1 MQHTFTALLS
11 AVVAVQAFELISLR
25 RSTKGGSGYTL
36 VFTLIDDKLKKVKGT
51 RTLYDIS
58 LFIDVD
64 DLLDE
69 LWYTEKLRYIK

>member
-11 AVVAVQAFELISLR
+11 AVIAVQAFELISLR
-25 RSTKGGSGYTL
+25 RSTAGGSGYTL